1 MTPAIDRFARGALA
15 VTAAC
20 TVLYAASPGAATRPS
35 DAEIFF
41 RLDNPCPSTGSTR
54 GPCKGYVIDRV
65 IPRVCGGVEA
75 EENMRWA
82 TIAEAKAKA
91 KWDRIGCRGGRKV
104 VLPGSTKV
112 ETEVFPMGEIPGPV
126 EAQALPE
133 AGAPAAEATP

>member
-1 MTPAIDRFARGALA
+1 MRGLSGTTARGALA
-15 VTAAC
+15 SIAVCAA
-20 TVLYAASPGAATRPS
+20 LHAAAAGAATRPS

-65 IPRVCGGVEA
+65 IPLVCGGGEVQ
-75 EENMRWA
+75 ENLRWA
-82 TIAEAKAKA
+82 TLAEAKAKA
-91 KWDRIGCRGGRKV
+91 KWDRIGCRGGRRL

-112 ETEVFPMGEIPGPV
+112 ETEVFPMGEAPGPV

-133 AGAPAAEATP
+133 GTTAPAEAP

>member
-1 MTPAIDRFARGALA
+1 MKAFIDQPARSALA
-15 VTAAC
+15 AVLLCA
-20 TVLYAASPGAATRPS
+20 TVYSTPSGAATRPS

-54 GPCKGYVIDRV
+54 GPCTGYVIDRV
-65 IPRVCGGVEA
+65 IPRMCGGAEA
-75 EENMRWA
+75 PENMRWA

-91 KWDRIGCRGGRKV
+91 KWDRIGCRGGRRL

-112 ETEVFPMGEIPGPV
+112 ETEVFPMGEVPAPV

-133 AGAPAAEATP
+133 GSTAPTQ

>member
-1 MTPAIDRFARGALA
+1 MRTLVDGFLQAALA
-15 VTAAC
+15 TAAAC
-20 TVLYAASPGAATRPS
+20 AFFHAGSSGAATRPS

-41 RLDNPCPSTGSTR
+41 RLDNPCPSTGATR

-65 IPRVCGGVEA
+65 IPRICGGAEA
-75 EENMRWA
+75 QENMRWA

-91 KWDRIGCRGGRKV
+91 KWDRIGCRGGRKL

-112 ETEVFPMGEIPGPV
+112 ETEVFPMGEAPGPV

-133 AGAPAAEATP
+133 GTTAPAEAP

>member
-1 MTPAIDRFARGALA
+1 MRASVDRLGQAALA
-15 VTAAC
+15 AAAVC
-20 TVLYAASPGAATRPS
+20 ALLHAASSGAATRPS

-65 IPRVCGGVEA
+65 IPRICGGAEA
-75 EENMRWA
+75 QENMRWA

-91 KWDRIGCRGGRKV
+91 KWDRIGCRGGRKL

-112 ETEVFPMGEIPGPV
+112 ETEVFPMGEAPGPV
-126 EAQALPE
+126 EAQALPDGT
-133 AGAPAAEATP
+133 AAPAESP

>member
-1 MTPAIDRFARGALA
+1 MSSSLDRHARSALA
-15 VTAAC
+15 AIAFC
-20 TVLYAASPGAATRPS
+20 AGFYAAPLSAASRPS

-65 IPRVCGGVEA
+65 IPRVCGGAEA
-75 EENMRWA
+75 QENMRWA

-91 KWDRIGCRGGRKV
+91 KWDRIGCRGGRRL

-112 ETEVFPMGEIPGPV
+112 ETEVFPMGEAPAPV
-126 EAQALPE
+126 EAQPLPE
-133 AGAPAAEATP
+133 PGSAPAESNP